1 MDSLTQIALG
11 ASLSVAVMGRRT
23 AVWKSALW
31 GGLAG
36 LLPDLDVIVDHG
48 DAILNMIRHRGPS
61 HSLLWLTL
69 LAPALAYLAW
79 RLPDGSGGH
88 RGMPASWRR
97 WCLALWLALFTH
109 PLLDL
114 MTIYGTQVLQPWT
127 DEAWGLGSI
136 FIIDPLYTLP
146 LLGGLLLAGV
156 FRRAERGLRANA
168 LGLLISSSYLAWS
181 ALAQASVEDHARDS
195 LAAAGLPS
203 SRLLVT
209 PAPLQTVLWRV
220 VALEEGRYHEGYY
233 SFRDGGR
240 PIRFRTFERGAPLL
254 AAHAHEAPVQGLQ
267 RFADGFVRM
276 AQEGGRLWITDLRM
290 GQEPDY
296 VFHFDIGP
304 VAGRADSS
312 VPALQVSA
320 RTPLG
325 PGLRWLGQR
334 MLGHDVDP
342 PGLAP
347 EAQAP
352 RGVGCRIEAQSVP
365 ASPMTCDLRLDL
377 AGGGAAQG
385 ASGVE

>member
-23 AVWKSALW
+23 AIWKSALW

-36 LLPDLDVIVDHG
+36 LLPDLDVLIDRG
-48 DAILNMIRHRGPS
+48 DAILNMIGHRGPS
-61 HSLLWLTL
+61 HSLFWLTL

-79 RLPDGSGGH
+79 RAGVGE
-88 RGMPASWRR
+88 RASWRR

-146 LLGGLLLAGV
+146 LIVGLLLAGV
-156 FRRAERGLRANA
+156 LQSVERGLRANA
-168 LGLLISSSYLAWS
+168 LGLLISSTYLAWS
-181 ALAQASVEDHARDS
+181 ALAQAGVAAHARDS

-203 SRLLVT
+203 GRLLVT

-220 VALEEGRYHEGYY
+220 VALEEGRYHEGYH
-233 SFRDGGR
+233 SLLDGGR
-240 PIRFRTFERGAPLL
+240 PIRFRTFDRGAPLL
-254 AAHAHEAPVQGLQ
+254 AAHAQHRHVQGLQ

-276 AQEGGRLWITDLRM
+276 EQESGHLWITDLRM

-296 VFHFDIGP
+296 VFRFNLGP
-304 VAGRADSS
+304 AAEVADQS
-312 VPALQVSA
+312 VPANQVSA
-320 RTPLG
+320 RMPLG

-334 MLGHDVDP
+334 MLGQEVAP
-342 PGLAP
+342 PGLESHP
-347 EAQAP
+347 
-352 RGVGCRIEAQSVP
+352 
-365 ASPMTCDLRLDL
+365 
-377 AGGGAAQG
+377 
-385 ASGVE
+385 

>member
-36 LLPDLDVIVDHG
+36 LLPDLDVLVDHG
-48 DAILNMIRHRGPS
+48 DAILNMTRHRGPS
-61 HSLLWLTL
+61 HSLWWLTL

-79 RLPDGSGGH
+79 RWSGGSGAGGH
-88 RGMPASWRR
+88 EGGRASWRR

-156 FRRAERGLRANA
+156 FRRVERGLRANA
-168 LGLLISSSYLAWS
+168 LGLLISSTYLAWS
-181 ALAQASVEDHARDS
+181 AVAQASVVAHARDS
-195 LAAAGLPS
+195 LAAAGLPA
-203 SRLLVT
+203 RQILVT

-233 SFRDGGR
+233 SLRDGGR
-240 PIRFRTFERGAPLL
+240 PIRFRTFDRGAQLL
-254 AAHAHEAPVQGLQ
+254 AAHAHEAHVQGLQ

-276 AQEGGRLWITDLRM
+276 TQEGGRLWITDLRM

-304 VAGRADSS
+304 ATARADQSA
-312 VPALQVSA
+312 PAQQVSA
-320 RTPLG
+320 RMPLG

-334 MLGHDVDP
+334 MLGKEVDP

-347 EAQAP
+347 RP
-352 RGVGCRIEAQSVP
+352 
-365 ASPMTCDLRLDL
+365 
-377 AGGGAAQG
+377 
-385 ASGVE
+385 

>member
-36 LLPDLDVIVDHG
+36 LLPDLDVLIDHG

-61 HSLLWLTL
+61 HSLFWLTL

-79 RLPDGSGGH
+79 RLSAPAGAGRDEG
-88 RGMPASWRR
+88 RQASWRR

-136 FIIDPLYTLP
+136 FIIDPLYSLP

-156 FRRAERGLRANA
+156 FRRVERGLRANA
-168 LGLLISSSYLAWS
+168 LGLLISSTYLAWS
-181 ALAQASVEDHARDS
+181 ALAQASVAAHARDS

-203 SRLLVT
+203 GRLMVT

-233 SFRDGGR
+233 SFRDRGR
-240 PIRFRTFERGAPLL
+240 PIRFRTFDRGAPLL
-254 AAHAHEAPVQGLQ
+254 AAHAQEVPVQSLQ

-276 AQEGGRLWITDLRM
+276 RQEDARLWITDLRM
-290 GQEPDY
+290 GQEPGY
-296 VFHFDIGP
+296 VFDFDIGP
-304 VAGRADSS
+304 VAGRADQS
-312 VPALQVSA
+312 VPAQQVSS
-320 RTPLG
+320 RMPLG

-334 MLGHDVDP
+334 MLGQEVDP
-342 PGLAP
+342 PGLGP
-347 EAQAP
+347 GP
-352 RGVGCRIEAQSVP
+352 
-365 ASPMTCDLRLDL
+365 
-377 AGGGAAQG
+377 
-385 ASGVE
+385 